1 MYHVGMSVFD
11 RLKIFDAFTN
21 AGLPEQAGRDLSDV
35 LEEGAEGLAKKT
47 DMDRML
53 DRVHLMFAEHEAR
66 MVNQM
71 SKMMLA
77 QYGVRCGCC
86 RSGCGDH
93 RRLRR
98 QVMRSAEV
106 TRGSPPLPAASLPRR
121 PH

>member
-1 MYHVGMSVFD
+1 MVAGHLKFMYHVGMSVFD

-77 QYGVRCGCC
+77 QSGFVVAVVGVAVAIIVVFVDR
-86 RSGCGDH
+86 
-93 RRLRR
+93 
-98 QVMRSAEV
+98 
-106 TRGSPPLPAASLPRR
+106 
-121 PH
+121 

>member
-35 LEEGAEGLAKKT
+35 LEEGAEGLAKQT

-77 QYGVRCGCC
+77 HTGFVVAVVGVAVAIIVVFV
-86 RSGCGDH
+86 DK
-93 RRLRR
+93 
-98 QVMRSAEV
+98 
-106 TRGSPPLPAASLPRR
+106 
-121 PH
+121 

>member
-1 MYHVGMSVFD
+1 M
-11 RLKIFDAFTN
+11 
-21 AGLPEQAGRDLSDV
+21 

-77 QYGVRCGCC
+77 HACGI
-86 RSGCGDH
+86 S
-93 RRLRR
+93 LW
-98 QVMRSAEV
+98 
-106 TRGSPPLPAASLPRR
+106 PLPGWLRGIRIPPPRR
-121 PH
+121 SK